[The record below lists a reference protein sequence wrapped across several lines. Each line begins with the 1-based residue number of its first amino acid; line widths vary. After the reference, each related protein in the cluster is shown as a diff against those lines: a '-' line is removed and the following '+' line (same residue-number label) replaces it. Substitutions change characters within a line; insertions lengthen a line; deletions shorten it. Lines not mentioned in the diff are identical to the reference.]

1 MSENELKAALE
12 SVRTDARYARE
23 QIQAARTA
31 TTRTPISWGRV
42 YDHIGRA
49 VDALERIVS
58 NAEAALRPADVTP
71 AAGSCEHCPGHGGG
85 CIVCDGIQAKP
96 EGGR

>member
-1 MSENELKAALE
+1 MSENELTDALR
-12 SVRTDARYARE
+12 SILTDARYALRQLRRYDGYE
-23 QIQAARTA
+23 RNEI
-31 TTRTPISWGRV
+31 TRAM
-42 YDHIGRA
+42 DA
-49 VDALERIVS
+49 VERIVS